1 MLLNQTN
8 KRFNEDL
15 HTCHV
20 DLDILD
26 QYEMNYLF
34 LRKNL
39 NGYEDKDGYE
49 DESGYIYCNDGS
61 IYDNTCDIYY
71 PQQYVQEHDV
81 TDAYA
86 SSQLRSHQHRLSTVS
101 SKTYLI
107 HDTITND
114 IIKYEVNKIIDMV
127 EDTIAKENGKVVK
140 VILNDILNTVATQS
154 ETTKNAVNY
163 ISDSPT
169 EVQSSDDESSDD
181 ESSDDESS
189 DDESSGNGNDC
200 INDVCE
206 RKKICQKR
214 KAKDV
219 ETSHSIQTRKRL
231 CINLDMSTF
240 TWEKANDKE
249 KANDIDTCIINLY
262 ANECSID
269 DNIPLSSGSE
279 DWSDLHNV

>member
-86 SSQLRSHQHRLSTVS
+86 SAQLRSHQHRLSTVS

-114 IIKYEVNKIIDMV
+114 IIKYEVNKIIGMV

-154 ETTKNAVNY
+154 ETTNNAVNY

-181 ESSDDESS
+181 ESSGSE
-189 DDESSGNGNDC
+189 NDC

-206 RKKICQKR
+206 RQKICQKR

-219 ETSHSIQTRKRL
+219 ETFDSTQTCKRI
-231 CINLDMSTF
+231 CINFEMSTF
-240 TWEKANDKE
+240 TWEKAD
-249 KANDIDTCIINLY
+249 DIDTCIIDLY
-262 ANECSID
+262 ANEGSID

>member
-61 IYDNTCDIYY
+61 IYDNTCGIYY
-71 PQQYVQEHDV
+71 PQQYVEKHDV

-86 SSQLRSHQHRLSTVS
+86 SAQLRSHRHRLSTVS

-114 IIKYEVNKIIDMV
+114 IIKDEVNKIIGMV

-154 ETTKNAVNY
+154 ETIKNVVDY

-181 ESSDDESS
+181 ESSGSE
-189 DDESSGNGNDC
+189 NDC

-206 RKKICQKR
+206 RQKICQKR

-219 ETSHSIQTRKRL
+219 ETFDSTQTCKRI
-231 CINLDMSTF
+231 CINFDMSTF
-240 TWEKANDKE
+240 TWEKAD
-249 KANDIDTCIINLY
+249 DIDTCIIDLY
-262 ANECSID
+262 ANEGSID
-269 DNIPLSSGSE
+269 DNILLSSGSE
-279 DWSDLHNV
+279 DWSGLLDV